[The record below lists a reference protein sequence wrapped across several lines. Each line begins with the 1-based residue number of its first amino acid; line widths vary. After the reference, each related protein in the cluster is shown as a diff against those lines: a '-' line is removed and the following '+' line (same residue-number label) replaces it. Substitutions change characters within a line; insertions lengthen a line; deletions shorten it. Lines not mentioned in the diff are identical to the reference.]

1 MTDPQP
7 ATPPT
12 QPTVHGSVR
21 GLRTFRV
28 THDGLLAPVTNRP
41 AWSAGT
47 NTAVCQPLGRHRHH
61 GATQS
66 TGHSTVPAPGC
77 ACGLWACGSLPAL
90 REAGVLGVS
99 RVLAVVSAHG
109 QVLPATSGFR
119 AQHAHIEALWLS
131 PRIPTA
137 RRAAVARAYP
147 ATAVYRSKRAMLS
160 EHTLSDLAAY
170 RLPPAPRFGALL
182 ATLIVLALTAAGLAG
197 LWLTTDVPTTSSA
210 TAGAPTSV
218 ATPGGLALVATVV
231 AGHYLA
237 ATAALLLTLHPRR
250 WRLAPATLVV
260 QVALLAVG
268 QVLLDD
274 ADAWVQ
280 LGMAAVATAAMH
292 LGACAVM
299 AWRLRCAS
307 HDLHG

>member
-1 MTDPQP
+1 VT
-7 ATPPT
+7 AAGAAARPT
-12 QPTVHGSVR
+12 RPTVHGSVR

-28 THDGLLAPVTNRP
+28 TRDGLLAPVTNRP
-41 AWSAGT
+41 AWSSGT
-47 NTAVCQPLGRHRHH
+47 NTAVCQPLGRRRLRGPEH
-61 GATQS
+61 GA
-66 TGHSTVPAPGC
+66 VPAPGC

-131 PRIPTA
+131 PRIPAA

-147 ATAVYRSKRAMLS
+147 ATAVYACKRAMLS

-182 ATLIVLALTAAGLAG
+182 ATLVVLALAALGLAG
-197 LWLTTDVPTTSSA
+197 LWLTADVPAGS
-210 TAGAPTSV
+210 AGAPTGV
-218 ATPGGLALVATVV
+218 ATPGGLALVAAVI

-250 WRLAPATLVV
+250 WRLAPTTLAV
-260 QVALLAVG
+260 QAGLLAAG

-274 ADAWVQ
+274 TDAWVQ